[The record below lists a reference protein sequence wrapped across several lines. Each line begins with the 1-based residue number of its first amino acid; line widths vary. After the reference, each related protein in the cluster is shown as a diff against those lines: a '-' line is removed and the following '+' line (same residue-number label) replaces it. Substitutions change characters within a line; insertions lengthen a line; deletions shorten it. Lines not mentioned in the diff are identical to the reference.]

1 MVSVFWSRSS
11 WDFGFGI
18 LPRQSPRALGL
29 YELYPR
35 TFSSFLVL
43 MLHAHDFQTV
53 KKRLL
58 ACLLVSWPDI
68 MSTKREKLFA
78 LKSLSWSS
86 CWQLLSAAPLLNPVY
101 WNPPGAFWLVIQD
114 NTWLLS
120 FCVFFFPL
128 PQIHFS
134 TKEGWEPRKHYHQRL
149 SLLWLADLHA
159 VLAEGNFQKGLYCYG
174 VIFHW
179 AGYWLSL
186 GHFKIV
192 QKEETNNIRPFCLS
206 PAYRKSELI
215 LNACE

>member
-43 MLHAHDFQTV
+43 MLHAHDFLTV

-58 ACLLVSWPDI
+58 ACLLVSWPGI

-120 FCVFFFPL
+120 FCVFFFPSPRFISAQRKAGSL
-128 PQIHFS
+128 GS
-134 TKEGWEPRKHYHQRL
+134 TIIRG
-149 SLLWLADLHA
+149 SASCDWLT
-159 VLAEGNFQKGLYCYG
+159 YMP
-174 VIFHW
+174 
-179 AGYWLSL
+179 YWLRAI
-186 GHFKIV
+186 FKRDSIAM
-192 QKEETNNIRPFCLS
+192 ESFSI
-206 PAYRKSELI
+206 ELVTDFH
-215 LNACE
+215 LVTSK